1 MKCLQGD
8 TVQCISHDSVVFT
21 LYMKAVKPVFI
32 GLSLFCSG
40 VSSEIEH
47 HFDYLPEDSL
57 FIVGWKN

>member
-1 MKCLQGD
+1 
-8 TVQCISHDSVVFT
+8 
-21 LYMKAVKPVFI
+21 MKAVKPVFI